1 MTMNKNTIC
10 LLSRMT
16 SKRKEEGQ
24 EKILQI
30 KRESIEKFLS
40 LRNLVIPWLSN
51 RSLNQREEVGQ
62 EESKNKLK
70 VKVRFNINLWFSK
83 LMNPL
88 KSFRKNKTKG
98 KKKRLKGIKKI
109 RATMNQVMK
118 RMKKSFLKFCNRILT
133 SKKYPKK
140 DRIRINL

>member
-1 MTMNKNTIC
+1 
-10 LLSRMT
+10 
-16 SKRKEEGQ
+16 
-24 EKILQI
+24 
-30 KRESIEKFLS
+30 
-40 LRNLVIPWLSN
+40 LSN

-62 EESKNKLK
+62 EESKNKLT
-70 VKVRFNINLWFSK
+70 VKVRFNINLWISK
-83 LMNPL
+83 LMNRL